1 MEWSGDKTHV
11 AFVRDRLC
19 KEPPCESLYLGTTV
33 ESATALEGLADGR
46 ESSNEIA
53 WTPDSRRV
61 AFLVNGRQL
70 RIYDAQTLKPA
81 GKVNLF
87 AEDDSTASPHRA
99 WDHVLGE
106 RCGRDVRRL
115 PARSRRMQGGDG
127 RNTLRIG
134 ELVNCC
140 ELAIH

>member
-53 WTPDSRRV
+53 WTPTAAASR
-61 AFLVNGRQL
+61 FS
-70 RIYDAQTLKPA
+70 
-81 GKVNLF
+81 
-87 AEDDSTASPHRA
+87 ST
-99 WDHVLGE
+99 D
-106 RCGRDVRRL
+106 
-115 PARSRRMQGGDG
+115 
-127 RNTLRIG
+127 
-134 ELVNCC
+134 VNC
-140 ELAIH
+140 ASTTRKP